1 MEVRHKKGGCAEQ
14 MGCVFSL
21 GLLPLMLAQQRKQM
35 PISLTEAEMVLKNGT
50 RIPWGN
56 FTRMTATD
64 VYLNRAFVRTQYAL
78 NHTNGKVMFGSDKI
92 ENSQEVIQFMLN
104 HLPRNIVNPAK

>member
-1 MEVRHKKGGCAEQ
+1 MEVKHKKGGCAEQ
-14 MGCVFSL
+14 AGCVFSL

-35 PISLTEAEMVLKNGT
+35 PVSFTDAEMVLKNGT
-50 RIPWGN
+50 QIPWSN

-78 NHTNGKVMFGSDKI
+78 NHTSGKVTFGSDKI
-92 ENSQEVIQFMLN
+92 ENSQEVVQF
-104 HLPRNIVNPAK
+104 